1 MTAGPPVLRLY
12 VDGVPR
18 PEGSTI
24 AMPPRGQPCPACRA
38 RPGRWFVLPDNRKV
52 LGPWRQQVTTKARLV
67 LATDGGAYPLTGP
80 LWARC
85 DFTFARPRS
94 HPPGSW
100 PVGRGAV
107 GDLDKLVRAVY
118 DALTDAGVWGDD
130 AQVVREVSEKRY
142 GARPG
147 ARVLVG
153 RMAAPAIAAG
163 RNARPLTS
171 PA

>member
-1 MTAGPPVLRLY
+1 MTAGPPLLRLY

-18 PEGSTI
+18 PEGSTV
-24 AMPPRGQPCPACRA
+24 AMPPRGQRCPACGG
-38 RPGRWFVLPDNRKV
+38 RPGRWFVVPDNRKV

-67 LATDGGAYPLTGP
+67 LATAEGDWPLAGP

-85 DFTFARPRS
+85 DFTFERPRS
-94 HPPGSW
+94 HPAGSW

-118 DALTDAGVWGDD
+118 DALGDADVWGDD

-142 GARPG
+142 GPRPG
-147 ARVLVG
+147 VRVLVG
-153 RMAAPAIAAG
+153 RMTAPAIAAR